1 MIVVVVDP
9 FEEHPGG
16 GRGAAEL
23 KINIKLLYFRST
35 QVFDDRI
42 KWLIFVES
50 TLSQRSLV
58 KKLVENLRYRAHHR
72 KKEEKAISHPF
83 ILTLIS

>member
-1 MIVVVVDP
+1 MTSVHFVLETSFKWLCSPVGVMIVVVVDP

-42 KWLIFVES
+42 K
-50 TLSQRSLV
+50 
-58 KKLVENLRYRAHHR
+58 
-72 KKEEKAISHPF
+72 
-83 ILTLIS
+83 